1 MGKEKLIFQSRCDD
15 IGRCFE
21 ALDRQYA
28 KLQQYFGGILCLNV
42 FFKLRFFS
50 SVSHKC
56 YIFVVV
62 VFLHVV
68 FVLFHRCLLI
78 YLFMLQCLFEDL
90 YEK

>member
-1 MGKEKLIFQSRCDD
+1 MGKEKVIFQSRCDD

-28 KLQQYFGGILCLNV
+28 KLQRYFGGILCLNV

-62 VFLHVV
+62 FFACSFCSVSSLSA
-68 FVLFHRCLLI
+68 
-78 YLFMLQCLFEDL
+78 YLFI
-90 YEK
+90 YAPVSV